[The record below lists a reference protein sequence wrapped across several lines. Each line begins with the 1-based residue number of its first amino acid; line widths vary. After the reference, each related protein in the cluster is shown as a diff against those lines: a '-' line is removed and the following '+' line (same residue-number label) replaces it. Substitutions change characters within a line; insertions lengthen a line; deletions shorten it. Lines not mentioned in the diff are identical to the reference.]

1 MKSMTKGA
9 DLPDINSLKKVKFK
23 NARNGYEF
31 FAFKKRLCKSL
42 VQYKT
47 KVINR

>member
-1 MKSMTKGA
+1 MKLMTKGA

-31 FAFKKRLCKSL
+31 FAFKKRR
-42 VQYKT
+42 T
-47 KVINR
+47 AKVWYNTET